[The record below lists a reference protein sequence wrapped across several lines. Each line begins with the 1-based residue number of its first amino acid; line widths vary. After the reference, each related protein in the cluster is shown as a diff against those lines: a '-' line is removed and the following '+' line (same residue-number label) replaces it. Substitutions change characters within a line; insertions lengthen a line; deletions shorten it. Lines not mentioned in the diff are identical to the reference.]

1 MLESTKANVQET
13 VLDNINE
20 AQWALDEIFM
30 YMDEG
35 SNNTGKL
42 ETLNELFADSVIK
55 IKMVRDQ
62 LLNY

>member
-1 MLESTKANVQET
+1 MLESTKTNVQET

-62 LLNY
+62 LLSY

>member
-1 MLESTKANVQET
+1 MLEGTKTNVQET

-35 SNNTGKL
+35 SNNTSKL

-62 LLNY
+62 LLSY